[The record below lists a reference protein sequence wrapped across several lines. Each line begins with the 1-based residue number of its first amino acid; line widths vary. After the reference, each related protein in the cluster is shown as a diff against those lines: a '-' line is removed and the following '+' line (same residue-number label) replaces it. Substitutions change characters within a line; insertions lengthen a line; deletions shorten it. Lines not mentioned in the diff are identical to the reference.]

1 MLKKSTTFLTKFF
14 TWLKLKLP
22 TLPEVSSIKAK
33 STDVW
38 QTGKKKE
45 REKWE
50 KGKIPFYRMPC
61 FLGVSRTHW
70 KIIILALK
78 TEEFISKQASYH
90 ARKQANKCICQLLR
104 SFLVTSIISLH
115 FVYESSRNCKI
126 NDVLE
131 FYLVFKGKL
140 DTRKKICLVVH
151 HTNS

>member
-1 MLKKSTTFLTKFF
+1 MFD
-14 TWLKLKLP
+14 KLGRK
-22 TLPEVSSIKAK
+22 
-33 STDVW
+33 
-38 QTGKKKE
+38 
-45 REKWE
+45 R
-50 KGKIPFYRMPC
+50 KGKNVNTAVPFYRMPC

-140 DTRKKICLVVH
+140 DTRKKICVVVH
-151 HTNS
+151 HMNS